1 MISKLAAQN
10 QRLREVIESFASRS
24 LIEGEG
30 RGQRSSAP
38 RIEIFTEFARQ
49 KEVRVETTEGWIDRR
64 SAATACSDNSWFPVV
79 PFDFEALEPT
89 PGWRCL
95 AAREASIRIGFNL
108 VGTDR
113 ERIAEAVAQV
123 EERQLRD
130 RDFIPVFITDTTA
143 FEIFRLRGHAFE
155 HIPPFIAAAPRNRRA
170 ERRYYHRRLELIRA
184 KWSLREIVDL
194 SRD

>member
-1 MISKLAAQN
+1 M
-10 QRLREVIESFASRS
+10 
-24 LIEGEG
+24 
-30 RGQRSSAP
+30 
-38 RIEIFTEFARQ
+38 
-49 KEVRVETTEGWIDRR
+49 
-64 SAATACSDNSWFPVV
+64 
-79 PFDFEALEPT
+79 
-89 PGWRCL
+89 
-95 AAREASIRIGFNL
+95 
-108 VGTDR
+108 GTDR
-113 ERIAEAVAQV
+113 ERIAEAVVRV

-170 ERRYYHRRLELIRA
+170 ERRYYRRRLELIRA